1 MRQNEHPTCILFDFE
16 IAHSHIEV
24 MLFSSR
30 ALAGTCKLRTPKLGP
45 CARSRNVLV
54 AGQRLGR
61 KRTHTQFDRPDSTER
76 LIARAGRPP
85 NFNNGSFDFDSLDI
99 DEEALGLVQSAV
111 PALFGLLA
119 FGFLYPLGG
128 IPLPGALVVG
138 VGATLG
144 LSISSGYLTKVERKL
159 GVSTAQSVL
168 AIVGVVF
175 AIFAVPAVLRFGF
188 FLLAIGAAANLLTTL
203 VNPGGATGGFDG
215 VDSSPF
221 AKTQTGRNPRGN
233 TSGMGSGMGIGMG
246 IAMGSGRRD
255 TGTTID
261 VEWEPLDD

>member
-1 MRQNEHPTCILFDFE
+1 MTSSLGAVARTCDPRTLHF
-16 IAHSHIEV
+16 
-24 MLFSSR
+24 R
-30 ALAGTCKLRTPKLGP
+30 AWN
-45 CARSRNVLV
+45 RNVLV
-54 AGQRLGR
+54 ARQRLGR
-61 KRTHTQFDRPDSTER
+61 KRAHTQFDRTASAESF
-76 LIARAGRPP
+76 IARAGRPP

-99 DEEALGLVQSAV
+99 DEEALELVQSAV

-144 LSISSGYLTKVERKL
+144 LSLSSGYLAKVERKL
-159 GVSTAQSVL
+159 GVSTGQSVL

-203 VNPGGATGGFDG
+203 VNPGGTTGMPDGFDG
-215 VDSSPF
+215 LNSSPF
-221 AKTQTGRNPRGN
+221 AKTPTGRNPGGMG
-233 TSGMGSGMGIGMG
+233 SGMGSGMRSGMG
-246 IAMGSGRRD
+246 GGMRSGMGGARRD

-261 VEWEPLDD
+261 VEWESLDD